1 MRNAPDELMLFAAG
15 FGTRMQPLTAETPK
29 PLIEVAGQ
37 TLLDRTLDLA
47 SEGGMKKIA
56 VNTHYLGSAI
66 EKHLKDSSVDIF
78 HEQNILDTGGGLKN
92 ASSAFSGSTVFT
104 SNSDAIWSGENPFL
118 FLAKHWEDDCDAL
131 LLCAQ
136 INNIHGREKPGDFD
150 LSENGTIKRAGNLV
164 YLGIQIIRL
173 SLVDEISESVFSLNL
188 IWDTLIE
195 RNRLKIATYSG
206 QWCDVGRPENI
217 VVGEKLLEC
226 KVV

>member
-1 MRNAPDELMLFAAG
+1 MRNVPDELMLFAAG
-15 FGTRMQPLTAETPK
+15 FGTRMQPLTDETPK

-47 SEGGMKKIA
+47 LEGGIKKIA

-92 ASSAFSGSTVFT
+92 ASSAFNGSTVFT

-136 INNIHGREKPGDFD
+136 ISNIHGREKPGDFD
-150 LSENGTIKRAGNLV
+150 LSENGTINRAGNLV

-173 SLVDEISESVFSLNL
+173 SLVDEVSESVFSLNL

-195 RNRLKIATYSG
+195 RNRLKVATYSG

-217 VVGEKLLEC
+217 VFGEQLLER
-226 KVV
+226 KIV

>member
-1 MRNAPDELMLFAAG
+1 MRNVPDELMLFAAG
-15 FGTRMQPLTAETPK
+15 FGTRMQPLTDKTPK

-47 SEGGMKKIA
+47 LEGGIKKIA

-92 ASSAFSGSTVFT
+92 ASSAFNGSTVFT

-136 INNIHGREKPGDFD
+136 ISNIHGREKPGDFD
-150 LSENGTIKRAGNLV
+150 LSENGTINRAGNLV

-173 SLVDEISESVFSLNL
+173 SLVDEVSESVFSLNL

-195 RNRLKIATYSG
+195 RNRLKVATYSG

-217 VVGEKLLEC
+217 VFGEQLLER
-226 KVV
+226 KIV

>member
-1 MRNAPDELMLFAAG
+1 MRNAPDELMHFAAG
-15 FGTRMQPLTAETPK
+15 FGTRMQPLTDETPK

-47 SEGGMKKIA
+47 LEGGIKKIA

-92 ASSAFSGSTVFT
+92 ASSAFNGSTVFT

-136 INNIHGREKPGDFD
+136 ISNIHGREKPGDFD
-150 LSENGTIKRAGNLV
+150 LSENGTINRAGNLV

-173 SLVDEISESVFSLNL
+173 SLVDEVSESVFSLNL

-195 RNRLKIATYSG
+195 RNRLKVATYSG

-217 VVGEKLLEC
+217 VFGEQLLER
-226 KVV
+226 KIV

>member
-15 FGTRMQPLTAETPK
+15 FGTRMQPLTDETPK

-47 SEGGMKKIA
+47 LEGGIKKIA

-92 ASSAFSGSTVFT
+92 ASSAFNGSTVFT

-136 INNIHGREKPGDFD
+136 ISNIHGREKPGDFD
-150 LSENGTIKRAGNLV
+150 LSENGTINRAGNLV

-173 SLVDEISESVFSLNL
+173 SLVDEVSESVFSLNL

-195 RNRLKIATYSG
+195 RNRLKVATYSG

-217 VVGEKLLEC
+217 VFGKQLLER
-226 KVV
+226 KIV